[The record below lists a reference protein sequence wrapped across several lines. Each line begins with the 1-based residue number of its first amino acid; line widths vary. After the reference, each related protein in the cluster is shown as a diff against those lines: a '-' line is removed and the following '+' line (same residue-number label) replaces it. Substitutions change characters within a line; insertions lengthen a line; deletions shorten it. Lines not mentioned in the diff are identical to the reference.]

1 MNAVTADMVRDLIV
15 GQDRARPQDLHDR
28 LADGGY
34 RPARITKALGKY
46 MARYQG
52 RWTALGYTI
61 RKEKR
66 RDDPSKNAW
75 RVERRGSS
83 PPLSPLLPNDPADG
97 GLSAAAEG
105 EEFSSDSS
113 SCERPDSNGM
123 NGKRGTVFFDLETCS
138 ADRLWTT
145 PPDPSYVRLM
155 AYGDEN
161 AVTVTD
167 DHDEMRRRLA
177 ALEGRVDE

>member
-83 PPLSPLLPNDPADG
+83 PLSPLLPNDPADG

-145 PPDPSYVRLM
+145 PPRPVLC
-155 AYGDEN
+155 AAHGL
-161 AVTVTD
+161 
-167 DHDEMRRRLA
+167 RRR
-177 ALEGRVDE
+177 ERGHSHR